1 LENFKLLHRQGA
13 TQMFVTFSIFSTLQV
28 QSARLKAIFAELDR
42 KLEARYGERYRNFKQ
57 KAESKVDS
65 GKVWY
70 DKTKAEAEANGTI
83 PIEERQ
89 AQASRKVADAGSAA
103 ARKEAVIKEQLKDLW
118 QSIKTRKSS

>member
-1 LENFKLLHRQGA
+1 
-13 TQMFVTFSIFSTLQV
+13 MFVTFSIFSTLQV
-28 QSARLKAIFAELDR
+28 QSARLKAIIAELDR

-57 KAESKVDS
+57 QAENKVDS

-83 PIEERQ
+83 PLEERQ
-89 AQASRKVADAGSAA
+89 ERASRKVADAGSAA
-103 ARKEAVIKEQLKDLW
+103 ARKEAAIKEQLKGIW